1 MTPNS
6 IRDDGDHPHS
16 DDTISHTSIGKRS
29 RDQMERPHKIPNSI
43 KSCNECRQQKLGCNV
58 EKDPFKPCCRCTRLG
73 IECKLDSDFK
83 RVAKRHK
90 HAEMQKEIEELKE
103 LVAKQA
109 ALLAVANSPDNFGNE
124 NNASSST
131 DSKPKDQRID
141 DILTFA
147 QDPVLGWGIV
157 LVSAR
162 RYPQDPTLVLNLSKA
177 YMKSLW
183 NSISDM
189 PQRASSIKAL
199 ALLCTWPVPLI
210 RGFTKSRNDKASAT
224 MGLSELDPTWMLSG
238 IMMQIS
244 LQTGMHRPRH
254 AQDFLKQ
261 TRDVSEAE
269 LSDRKLTWAL
279 CNIVSQSV
287 STANGQPTITIYD
300 WGLGDGL
307 EQDSEILPPGI
318 KQRLKIEKFC
328 QKVSKTLYGNSSE
341 VTGVL
346 SNIDEQISMTN
357 MLEHQYQQLESES
370 VTFSS
375 LNKLYLLAARLHLH
389 TFAFYV
395 PEFSPNHLTALS
407 SAYNSATRFIQ
418 ALLDYDLHSEAILP
432 YCSYYILK
440 NLICASCVL
449 LKILNS
455 TYAMQ
460 FDSTQGRSLF
470 NAAILA
476 LRSTSLATND
486 FSDRIAEALARMW
499 RSAGSGDLNR
509 RREDFSPIDIKIQS
523 RMSISHV
530 HDCFLLS
537 DANCNGPIND
547 SHTSYNN
554 INGDV
559 MQDQGATATY
569 FQPGSLE
576 EAMNFPPMIADFD
589 LLNSLDWNFDEN
601 LLATWT

>member
-1 MTPNS
+1 MASTIVIN
-6 IRDDGDHPHS
+6 DGDHPHS
-16 DDTISHTSIGKRS
+16 GSDDTTSHKSIGKRS
-29 RDQMERPHKIPNSI
+29 RDEMEKPSKIPASI

-58 EKDPFKPCCRCTRLG
+58 VKEPFKACCRCTRLG
-73 IECKLDSDFK
+73 IHCKLDSDFK

-90 HAEMQKEIEELKE
+90 HSEMQKEIEELRE
-103 LVAKQA
+103 LVAKQSAQLA
-109 ALLAVANSPDNFGNE
+109 AANSPDQSGKGKNP
-124 NNASSST
+124 SSST
-131 DSKPKDQRID
+131 DSKPKDQKID
-141 DILTFA
+141 DILVSGISLGIIIYA
-147 QDPVLGWGIV
+147 QFLI
-157 LVSAR
+157 L
-162 RYPQDPTLVLNLSKA
+162 DPTLVLNLSKA
-177 YMKSLW
+177 YMKFLW

-189 PQRASSIKAL
+189 PQRSASIKAL

-238 IMMQIS
+238 IMMQIA

-269 LSDRKLTWAL
+269 LRDRKLIWAM

-307 EQDSEILPPGI
+307 EQNSEILPQGI
-318 KQRLKIEKFC
+318 KDRLKIEKFC
-328 QKVSKTLYGNSSE
+328 QKVSKNLYGNSSE
-341 VTGVL
+341 ITGVL
-346 SNIDEQISMTN
+346 SDIDEQLSATN
-357 MLEHQYQQLESES
+357 ALERQYQQLESES
-370 VTFSS
+370 LKFSS

-395 PEFSPNHLTALS
+395 PEFSRNHFSALS
-407 SAYNSATRFIQ
+407 SAYSSATRFIQ

-509 RREDFSPIDIKIQS
+509 RRGNFFSY
-523 RMSISHV
+523 R
-530 HDCFLLS
+530 
-537 DANCNGPIND
+537 
-547 SHTSYNN
+547 Y
-554 INGDV
+554 
-559 MQDQGATATY
+559 
-569 FQPGSLE
+569 
-576 EAMNFPPMIADFD
+576 
-589 LLNSLDWNFDEN
+589 
-601 LLATWT
+601 